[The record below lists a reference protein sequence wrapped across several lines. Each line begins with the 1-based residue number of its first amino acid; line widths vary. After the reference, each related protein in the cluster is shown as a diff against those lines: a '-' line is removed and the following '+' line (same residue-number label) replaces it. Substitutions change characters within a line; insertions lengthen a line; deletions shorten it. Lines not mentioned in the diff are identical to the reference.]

1 MATTYST
8 LGQSNPAATT
18 QTTLYTCPASTQT
31 VVSSLVVC
39 NQGASSATYRLAIRK
54 NAATLDASM
63 YIVYDASV
71 GANSTTAY
79 TLGITVDASDLIT
92 VYASSATMSFTAFG
106 SEIA

>member
-18 QTTLYTCPASTQT
+18 QTTLYTCPAATQT

-63 YIVYDASV
+63 YIVYDASI
-71 GANSTTAY
+71 GANATVSY
-79 TLGITVDASDLIT
+79 TLGMTVDSSDLIT
-92 VYASSATMSFTAFG
+92 VYASTATMSFTAFG